1 NLLSHFTSTHPDF
14 EETYNAPVASNAP
27 LSSFGFVSEA
37 TQHRYQWLQWV
48 VERNQPLSKVDNPL
62 TRSMSCLKPVS
73 SKILKV
79 AMQKC
84 AANIG
89 AVIEREMGN
98 VLGVM
103 WDGWSHS
110 TVHYV
115 AIYAVYTVAGK
126 RVERLLALSP
136 IVEGSQDAE
145 VHIDMFKRVLELYN
159 KDITMVAFLVA
170 DNCSSN
176 LPLVGCA
183 SHRYNLAVNRYLAAY
198 EPELATLNQLMVKLR
213 HCNNAAK
220 LSKFTDL
227 KPIKRNVT
235 RWSST
240 FEMVLRYKSIRDS
253 IRQVEAVDDFVPTGA
268 GTGTLDGGDARG
280 EDVLITRRTFTDAA

>member
-1 NLLSHFTSTHPDF
+1 VFRCQLCGASRKQQPGSGYSNLLSHLTSTYPDF
-14 EETYNAPVASNAP
+14 EEPYNASVASDGP
-27 LSSFGFVSEA
+27 LSSVGFVSEA

-48 VERNQPLSKVDNPL
+48 VDRNQPLSEVGNPL
-62 TRSMSCLKPVS
+62 TRSMSCMKPVP
-73 SKILKV
+73 SKTFKV

-84 AANIG
+84 AANVG

-98 VLGVM
+98 VFGVI

-110 TVHYV
+110 TVHYI

-126 RVERLLALSP
+126 RVERLLSLSP
-136 IVEGSQDAE
+136 IEDGSQDAE
-145 VHIDMFKRVLELYN
+145 VHIEMFKRVLELYN
-159 KDITMVAFLVA
+159 KVITMGAFLVA
-170 DNCSSN
+170 DNCTI
-176 LPLVGCA
+176 
-183 SHRYNLAVNRYLAAY
+183 NRYLAAY
-198 EPELATLNQLMVKLR
+198 EPELTAQNQLMVKLR
-213 HCNNAAK
+213 HCNNAAE

-240 FEMVLRYKSIRDS
+240 FEMVLRYKRIRDS

-268 GTGTLDGGDARG
+268 AHK
-280 EDVLITRRTFTDAA
+280 